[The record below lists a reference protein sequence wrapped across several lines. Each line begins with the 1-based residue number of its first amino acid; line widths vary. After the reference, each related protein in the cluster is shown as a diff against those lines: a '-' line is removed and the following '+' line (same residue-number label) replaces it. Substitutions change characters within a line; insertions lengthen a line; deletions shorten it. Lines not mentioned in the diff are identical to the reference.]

1 MTLSNNDTTQE
12 YREKKIKR
20 SLNLIAEFVD
30 GYAKD
35 WYFAVGEY
43 FKDEL
48 DIKYTPRQVEV
59 IKNGVK
65 QYEIIEKEGV
75 KKKIVKKKEVKFWTQ
90 DICYCFA
97 EGHTIY
103 DNSKAYLQWNEALK
117 HIKVICEVLRGTPT
131 YLEEVKKKHE
141 KDKKKYKIVNGHV
154 TFKLSI
160 PDKDKTGIE
169 TIGQYHLIQ
178 KDFVEFLKTG
188 NLNNEP
194 VDMLIKKYIQNKAA
208 T

>member
-75 KKKIVKKKEVKFWTQ
+75 KKK
-90 DICYCFA
+90 
-97 EGHTIY
+97 
-103 DNSKAYLQWNEALK
+103 
-117 HIKVICEVLRGTPT
+117 
-131 YLEEVKKKHE
+131 
-141 KDKKKYKIVNGHV
+141 
-154 TFKLSI
+154 
-160 PDKDKTGIE
+160 
-169 TIGQYHLIQ
+169 
-178 KDFVEFLKTG
+178 
-188 NLNNEP
+188 
-194 VDMLIKKYIQNKAA
+194 
-208 T
+208 